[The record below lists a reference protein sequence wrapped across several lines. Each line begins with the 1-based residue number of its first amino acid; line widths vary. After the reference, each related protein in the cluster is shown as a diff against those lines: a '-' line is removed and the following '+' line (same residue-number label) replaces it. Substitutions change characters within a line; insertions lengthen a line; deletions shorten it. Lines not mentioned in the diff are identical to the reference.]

1 MTRRDTERGCW
12 IAGAVG
18 VIGTAIGW
26 IIAPAAFPHAWLAAL
41 ACWIGWP
48 LGSLALLLIHALTG
62 GRWGWAVRPQL
73 VAGLATLPLVVP
85 FVVPLLFVLG
95 ALYPWSL
102 PDAQPHLHNAF
113 YLNLPFFYARGIVY
127 IVVWLALGGA
137 VLWALRGKDPQP
149 LLYRIAPP
157 GLILL
162 AVTVTFA
169 AIDATMSLDPEFKS
183 SVYGLVIGTEAA
195 LFALSVAVLGASIA
209 APADKRVT
217 ADLGKLMLGLTIFWA
232 YLDFMQ
238 ILIVWQSDLPEEAAY
253 YLPRVTHGWQY
264 VAGVIAV
271 LHFFLPFFLLL
282 WPRIQA
288 SRRALGAIA
297 AALVAAELLR
307 AWWLVV
313 PASGRGFGLLDVL
326 GMLAVFGIGAG
337 LALRAPLGSLR
348 NAAADRHG

>member
-1 MTRRDTERGCW
+1 MTRRDIERGCW

-18 VIGTAIGW
+18 VVGSAIGW
-26 IIAPAAFPHAWLAAL
+26 IVAPTAFPHAWLAAL

-85 FVVPLLFVLG
+85 FVIPLLFVLR
-95 ALYPWSL
+95 ALYPWTL
-102 PDAQPHLHNAF
+102 ANAHLHNAF

-127 IVVWLALGGA
+127 IAVWLALGGA
-137 VLWALRGKDPQP
+137 VLWALRRNEPQP
-149 LLYRIAPP
+149 LLYRVAPP

-169 AIDATMSLDPEFKS
+169 AIDATMSLDPDFKS
-183 SVYGLVIGTEAA
+183 SVYGLVVGTEAV

-209 APADKRVT
+209 APPDKRGT
-217 ADLGKLMLGLTIFWA
+217 EDLGKLMLGLVIFWA

-238 ILIVWQSDLPEEAAY
+238 ILIIWQSDLPSEATY
-253 YLPRVTHGWQY
+253 YLPRVGHGWQY
-264 VAGVIAV
+264 VAGGVAL

-282 WPRIQA
+282 WPQVQG
-288 SRRALGAIA
+288 SRRGLGAVA
-297 AALVAAELLR
+297 ASLVAAEVLR
-307 AWWLVV
+307 TWWLVV
-313 PASGRGFGLLDVL
+313 PASGRGFGLLDL
-326 GMLAVFGIGAG
+326 LAMLAAFGLGAG
-337 LALRAPLGSLR
+337 VALRAPVHR
-348 NAAADRHG
+348 FEAATADNHG

>member
-12 IAGAVG
+12 IAGAIGVVG
-18 VIGTAIGW
+18 SGIGW
-26 IIAPAAFPHAWLAAL
+26 IVAPAAFPHAWLAAL

-85 FVVPLLFVLG
+85 FVIPLLFVLG

-102 PDAQPHLHNAF
+102 PDAHPHNAF
-113 YLNLPFFYARGIVY
+113 YLNLPFFYARGIIY
-127 IVVWLALGGA
+127 IVVWLALGAA
-137 VLWALRGKDPQP
+137 VLWALRREDPQP
-149 LLYRIAPP
+149 LLYRMAPP

-162 AVTVTFA
+162 AVTVTYA

-183 SVYGLVIGTEAA
+183 SIYGLVVGTEAV
-195 LFALSVAVLGASIA
+195 LFALSIAVLAASIA
-209 APADKRVT
+209 APPDKRGT
-217 ADLGKLMLGLTIFWA
+217 EDLGKLMLGLVIFWA

-238 ILIVWQSDLPEEAAY
+238 ILIIWQSDLPKEAAY

-282 WPRIQA
+282 WPQVQG
-288 SRRALGAIA
+288 SRRALGGIA
-297 AALVAAELLR
+297 AALVGVEVLR

-326 GMLAVFGIGAG
+326 AMLAMFGFGAG
-337 LALRAPLGSLR
+337 LALWVPLQR
-348 NAAADRHG
+348 FQAAAADRHG